1 MNATQR
7 ASKPNPIYGYKIA
20 TIRAQTDGTTIYRL
34 SHDVWKDFLHPSK
47 LKDWH
52 EKEVESKF
60 PKQVNFE
67 SASKKVKEQVFSNMY
82 LKVFEPNDMLL
93 EAGTM
98 PKDLLFLVSGKI
110 ALYQRYNDNKGENP
124 KSNKFVVQSD
134 VGPRKQKSIISKD
147 FGEIFLEKVINS
159 SDRYEMLGI
168 ECDLNGIASPYTY
181 IALDRTLAFCSGAV
195 NLYRDIM
202 R

>member
-1 MNATQR
+1 MNANQR
-7 ASKPNPIYGYKIA
+7 ASKPNPIYGYNIA
-20 TIRAQTDGTTIYRL
+20 TIRAQTAGTTIYRL
-34 SHDVWKDFLHPSK
+34 RHDVWKDFLHPSK

-110 ALYQRYNDNKGENP
+110 ALYQR
-124 KSNKFVVQSD
+124 
-134 VGPRKQKSIISKD
+134 
-147 FGEIFLEKVINS
+147 
-159 SDRYEMLGI
+159 
-168 ECDLNGIASPYTY
+168 
-181 IALDRTLAFCSGAV
+181 
-195 NLYRDIM
+195 
-202 R
+202 